1 MNYLLDTC
9 VISELVR
16 PIPDKNVV
24 HWLNQT
30 PAERLF
36 LSVITIGEIRK
47 GITKLPDSKKKN
59 QLTDWLNTLLED
71 YQARI
76 YPINLSV
83 AENWGNIQGKAE
95 NRGAPMPSVDSLIAA
110 IAHTY
115 NLIVVTRNENDFAA
129 ANVTTLNPWK
139 KSE

>member
-16 PIPDKNVV
+16 PIPDKNVI
-24 HWLNQT
+24 HWLSHT
-30 PAERLF
+30 PSERLF

-47 GITKLPDSKKKN
+47 GITKLPESKKKN
-59 QLTDWLNTLLED
+59 HLTNWLNILLED
-71 YQARI
+71 YQERI

-95 NRGAPMPSVDSLIAA
+95 NCGTPLPSVDSLIAA

-129 ANVTTLNPWK
+129 TNVTIMNPWK
-139 KSE
+139 NSE